1 MRKCYIFLSL
11 IVFAMFFFFPF
22 SCKSSDT
29 NNNQEDLLKED
40 DVSTEVASSEET
52 TIKPAEFVVLD
63 LTATPDEVT
72 AGESCQVLVR
82 VANIGEESGDYTVM
96 LMVDD
101 KLVATE
107 KVSIAGGEVK
117 TVNFDYE
124 TEIST
129 TEGQHM
135 ITVGKVYVTL
145 TVESVYITQS
155 IVSSETESEEEI
167 VEQEQLPSGFMV
179 DKDLC
184 FEDASVQVF
193 FITYMSDGLRV
204 KGYLAQP
211 RGSGPYPAVV
221 YNRGGNLEFGKMTCE
236 TLKIYAYTGFVA
248 IGSQYRGNDGGEG
261 REEFGG
267 VDINDVMNL
276 IPILAALPNVDAEK
290 IGMVGYS
297 RGGMM
302 TYLAL
307 KEQTIRGTNDIK
319 AACTVGGTADL
330 FINAENRDDMLN
342 DVFIPLIGVSPS
354 QKPEEYEDRSAT
366 YWADMINTPLLIQH
380 GEFDWRVLPSESRKL
395 VEELEKYGKD
405 YKLITYPGDDHGL
418 SKHNSGLYEIFS
430 WLGKCLNV
438 TVNLQNIARETP
450 FASIEYPPGEIIG
463 DIFVHEEKRY
473 RVAKPSGTWSVT
485 VPSLPLD
492 VMFTRLGGY
501 GWMGTGAFSGGYTI
515 SYFNGI
521 NESWVSDITSKW
533 DYTDVSVINKGS
545 MTLADR
551 TARYVTFEYTQNNRR
566 FIETTYH
573 IWNEDS
579 EIRLYRIRVVCWKES
594 VADLEETFHD
604 FVESFEFIS

>member
-184 FEDASVQVF
+184 FEDASIQVF

-405 YKLITYPGDDHGL
+405 YKLITYPGDDHGSRPAHARRDPRPDAL
-418 SKHNSGLYEIFS
+418 GLYGDRPRPRS
-430 WLGKCLNV
+430 RRA
-438 TVNLQNIARETP
+438 ARAPAWRWPRRPSRRAVAPRPVPSRPRPPRSRARTISGP
-450 FASIEYPPGEIIG
+450 TPPGRRHPRSRCAILPDG
-463 DIFVHEEKRY
+463 DGAPQRPDRHRGC
-473 RVAKPSGTWSVT
+473 R
-485 VPSLPLD
+485 
-492 VMFTRLGGY
+492 
-501 GWMGTGAFSGGYTI
+501 TGA
-515 SYFNGI
+515 
-521 NESWVSDITSKW
+521 
-533 DYTDVSVINKGS
+533 GS
-545 MTLADR
+545 APPSAGCC
-551 TARYVTFEYTQNNRR
+551 TAVRSRPRR
-566 FIETTYH
+566 WSSPARRSRRE
-573 IWNEDS
+573 
-579 EIRLYRIRVVCWKES
+579 RP
-594 VADLEETFHD
+594 
-604 FVESFEFIS
+604 